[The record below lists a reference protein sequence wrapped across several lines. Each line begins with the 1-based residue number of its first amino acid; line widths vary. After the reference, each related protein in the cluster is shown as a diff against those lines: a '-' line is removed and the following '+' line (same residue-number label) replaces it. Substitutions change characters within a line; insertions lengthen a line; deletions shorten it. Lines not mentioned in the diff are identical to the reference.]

1 MRYLLLLCCLVAP
14 LTQAYQYKIRTIP
27 EGGMVRNILTNEV
40 IGLSPVVVE
49 VNNSD
54 AGTTFGITKYRHENV
69 AVKVF
74 TVMPS
79 PENGFAVSG
88 PDVATMSMPGK
99 APLKVTN
106 NSNLNEVLI
115 ELRPYMSEP
124 IKVY

>member
-1 MRYLLLLCCLVAP
+1 MRYFLLLCFLVTP
-14 LTQAYQYKIRTIP
+14 LSQAYQYKIRTIP
-27 EGGMVRNILTNEV
+27 EGAQVRNILTNEV
-40 IGLSPVVVE
+40 IGLSPLVVE

-79 PENGFAVSG
+79 AENGFAVSG
-88 PDVATMSMPGK
+88 PDIATMSMPGK

-106 NSNLNEVLI
+106 NATLNEVLI
-115 ELRPYMSEP
+115 EMRPFMSEP
-124 IKVY
+124 ILVN

>member
-1 MRYLLLLCCLVAP
+1 MRYFLLLCFLVAP
-14 LTQAYQYKIRTIP
+14 VSQAYQYKIRTIP
-27 EGGMVRNILTNEV
+27 EGALVRNILTNEF

-79 PENGFAVSG
+79 AENGFAVSG
-88 PDVATMSMPGK
+88 PDIATMSMPGK

-106 NSNLNEVLI
+106 NANLNEVLI
-115 ELRPYMSEP
+115 EMRPFMSEP
-124 IKVY
+124 IIVN

>member
-1 MRYLLLLCCLVAP
+1 MRYFLLLCFLVAP
-14 LTQAYQYKIRTIP
+14 LSQAYQYKIRTIP
-27 EGGMVRNILTNEV
+27 EGALVRNILTNQV
-40 IGLSPVVVE
+40 IGLSPVVVY

-79 PENGFAVSG
+79 AENGFAVSG
-88 PDVATMSMPGK
+88 PDIATMSMPGK

-106 NSNLNEVLI
+106 NPNLNEVLI
-115 ELRPYMSEP
+115 DMRPFMTEP
-124 IKVY
+124 IIVN

>member
-1 MRYLLLLCCLVAP
+1 MRYVLLLCFLVAP
-14 LTQAYQYKIRTIP
+14 LSQAYQYKIRTIP
-27 EGGMVRNILTNEV
+27 EGALVRNILTNEV

-79 PENGFAVSG
+79 AENGFAVSG
-88 PDVATMSMPGK
+88 PDIATMSMPGK
-99 APLKVTN
+99 APLNVTN
-106 NSNLNEVLI
+106 NPNLNEVLI
-115 ELRPYMSEP
+115 EMRPFMSEP
-124 IKVY
+124 VIVN

>member
-1 MRYLLLLCCLVAP
+1 MRYLLLFCLFAAP
-14 LTQAYQYKIRTIP
+14 ISQAYQYKILTVP
-27 EGGMVRNILTNEV
+27 EGAMVRNILTNEV

-49 VNNSD
+49 VSNSD

-79 PENGFAVSG
+79 AENGFAVSG
-88 PDVATMSMPGK
+88 PDIATMSMPGK

-106 NSNLNEVLI
+106 NENHNEVLI
-115 ELRPYMSEP
+115 ELRPFMSEP
-124 IKVY
+124 IRVN

>member
-1 MRYLLLLCCLVAP
+1 MRYVLLLCFLVAP
-14 LTQAYQYKIRTIP
+14 LSQAYQYKIRTIP
-27 EGGMVRNILTNEV
+27 EGALVRNILTNEV

-79 PENGFAVSG
+79 AENGFAVSG
-88 PDVATMSMPGK
+88 PDIATMSMPGK

-106 NSNLNEVLI
+106 NPNLNEVLI
-115 ELRPYMSEP
+115 EMRPFMSEP
-124 IKVY
+124 VIVN